1 MLAGVIAVQHIFAH
15 LGFQALPLSL
25 GYQDLFVGYP
35 MAGLVLVLGAM
46 TLERKPS

>member
-1 MLAGVIAVQHIFAH
+1 
-15 LGFQALPLSL
+15 LSL